1 MEKYAMKKMFIAE
14 IVLLILLVSSAC
26 LYAYSTHLESINRS
40 INGYKALIEKIIMKN
55 QPEKSDYPNAGLD
68 THPWIALRAIQLFE
82 QNYGTALL
90 TKEQKQ
96 EIILGS
102 IEEDYDVDIAAN
114 ASEYK
119 KLTVDDPLVS
129 GGWITVWKNCNRSA
143 NHFMDDYNKGTS
155 VGMSALDWCI
165 KDGTAN
171 LATFNKAI
179 SMTKDV
185 NNENKLSGWRFLG
198 HFIHLLSDMSV
209 PAHARIDYHP
219 IRDNYEY
226 YLSHDYHDSLGTNV
240 WKLYDELVGN
250 LNGVKP
256 IENASFN
263 GHFVNLSRTTR
274 NYFFSDDTFTQ
285 DPIPN
290 YTIIK
295 DGNVDTMKNDFKVII
310 GHAGLAYYYKKLQIN
325 NKDAVEFFDIS
336 PEVTKKMFK
345 YLGKQAIQQ
354 CAGLIKLFYDQS
366 RTYST
371 STKDAPIGTIS
382 MRKVPAGTFQ
392 RDKTA
397 TNTSRVSAFWISE
410 KEITRL
416 QWRAVMGKE
425 ADTLTEAKSS
435 STSEPLQM
443 VNWYHTIAFC
453 NKLSIAKGLTP
464 VYTVHGVNFKSLK
477 YSAIPT
483 YRNADWDATIVNS
496 SANGYRLPTEMEW
509 MWAAMGADT
518 GNPGAINTT
527 GYLKAFAG
535 STGRNAIG
543 AYAWYLG
550 NNYTNTRPAVGGTK
564 LANELGLFDM
574 SGNVWEWCWDWYGS
588 IPDGSLY
595 DYRGAVSGTYR
606 VHRGGGWN
614 HDKSNCAVAY
624 RFHSNPDY
632 MYNSVGFRVVLPITK
647 ELHGLLRSRTSGKI

>member
-1 MEKYAMKKMFIAE
+1 MKKIFIAL
-14 IVLLILLVSSAC
+14 IVSLILLVSSAC
-26 LYAYSTHLESINRS
+26 LYAYSTHLESIDRS
-40 INGYKALIEKIIMKN
+40 IDDYKALIEKIIKKD
-55 QPEKSDYPNAGLD
+55 QPEKSDYANSGLD

-82 QNYGTALL
+82 QNYGTSLL
-90 TKEQKQ
+90 TMEQKR

-114 ASEYK
+114 TSKYK
-119 KLTVDDPLVS
+119 NLTVNDQLVS
-129 GGWITVWKNCNRSA
+129 GGWLTSWGNCDRSE
-143 NHFMDDYNKGTS
+143 NHFMDGNNKGTS
-155 VGMSALDWCI
+155 LGVSALDWCI
-165 KDGTAN
+165 KDGAAN
-171 LATFNKAI
+171 LATFNKSI
-179 SMTKDV
+179 SMTNDV
-185 NNENKLSGWRFLG
+185 DDENKLRGWRFLG

-209 PAHARIDYHP
+209 PAHVRRDYHP
-219 IRDNYEY
+219 IKDNYEY

-256 IENASFN
+256 IENASVN
-263 GHFVNLSRTTR
+263 GHFVNMSRITR

-285 DPIPN
+285 APIPH
-290 YTIIK
+290 YAIIK
-295 DGNVDTMKNDFKVII
+295 NGNTDALNNDFKVTI
-310 GHAGLAYYYKKLQIN
+310 GHAGLAYYYKKQQIN
-325 NKDAVEFFDIS
+325 NKDATDFFDIS
-336 PEVTKKMFK
+336 PEVAKTMFK
-345 YLGKQAIQQ
+345 YLGKQTIRE

-366 RTYST
+366 SAYST
-371 STKDAPIGTIS
+371 STKNAPIDTIS
-382 MRKVPAGTFQ
+382 MREVPAGTFQ

-397 TNTSRVSAFWISE
+397 TNKSRVSAFWISE
-410 KEITRL
+410 KEINRL
-416 QWRAVMGKE
+416 QWLAVMGKE
-425 ADTLTEAKSS
+425 ADTRTAAKSS
-435 STSEPLQM
+435 STSEPVQM
-443 VNWYHTIAFC
+443 VNWYHAIAFC

-483 YRNADWDATIVNS
+483 DINAVWNATIVNS

-518 GNPGAINTT
+518 GNPGAINTK

-543 AYAWYLG
+543 AYAWYSG
-550 NNYTNTRPAVGGTK
+550 NTHKKTRPAISGTK

-614 HDKSNCAVAY
+614 HGKSNCTVAY
-624 RFHSNPDY
+624 RFRSNPDY
-632 MYNSVGFRVVLPITK
+632 MYNSVGFRVVLPRK
-647 ELHGLLRSRTSGKI
+647 